1 MAAPAV
7 PKSRILL
14 LCGLGNPGSGYART
28 RHNLGQIVV
37 DHLQKQLRSPPFA
50 QSSGWGG
57 TLSLPP
63 NHTGDEGGVLLF
75 KPSAYMNNSGK
86 SVKKAWDN
94 LITSIPQP
102 DKPRATLVVLYDDL
116 ESNFGAVKLAE
127 FGKGKGHNGIKS
139 CNAHL
144 GFETYFR
151 IKLGTGRPESRD
163 PEDVAR
169 FVLDPFTG
177 GEWDEVERSV
187 VPRVIQMIEKIRN
200 RPYA

>member
-14 LCGLGNPGSGYART
+14 LCGLGNPGGQYART

-37 DHLQKQLRSPPFA
+37 DHLQKQLRSPPFT
-50 QSSGWGG
+50 QSTGWGG
-57 TLSLPP
+57 TLSLPAD
-63 NHTGDEGGVLLF
+63 HEGGIALF

-94 LITSIPQP
+94 FITQT

-151 IKLGTGRPESRD
+151 IKLGTGRPESRN

-169 FVLDPFTG
+169 FVLNPFTRE
-177 GEWDEVERSV
+177 EWDEVERSV
-187 VPRVIQMIEKIRN
+187 VPRVIQMIDKIRN
-200 RPYA
+200 TPYA